1 MQRAEPWCCPLQGQH
16 LIEAS
21 AGTGKTFTV
30 VTIYLRLL
38 LGLDKPERR
47 PLRVDQI
54 LVVTFT
60 EAATQELRERV
71 RQRIRQLQYLCN
83 QNHSLRDDDALKQL
97 WATIDKPKVAASY
110 LAAAERQMD
119 EAAIMTIH
127 AFCQRILIQQ
137 AIDARTF
144 LNQQLVTQEQPLQQ
158 QVVAD
163 YWRRHFYSVP
173 PSLARVI
180 QQEWAEPKV
189 LFSELAQYLTGDL
202 PKLLTYTTPMETLLA
217 RHHRLI
223 AAIDGVKQQWRQLT
237 TPAAE
242 LLDQIALNKQRYPT
256 RYRSRWLQEIDDW
269 VQQATEDYQLP
280 DVLSRFRYSVL
291 AQATLSGEPP
301 QHPLFQAIDTLYALP
316 LTLKDLVIAQALP
329 EIRQTL
335 AHHKQQRAEV
345 TFDDLLSQLDTA
357 LQQTGGHR
365 LAATIRQRY
374 PAALIDEF
382 QDTDPMQY
390 RIFQTVYE
398 HHPETLLLLI
408 GDPKQAIYAFRGADI
423 FTYMQVRRIVESH
436 YTLQINWRSGRSLV
450 NAVNQLFQQAPAPFV
465 FDQDIPFSTLQTP
478 DSSAQ
483 THFIIQEKVQAALQF
498 HYCDQLMSLQ
508 QYGETLATWCASE
521 ISTWLAF
528 GQQHQ
533 ALLVRGTQSR
543 PVEASD
549 IAVLVR
555 TADEALLI
563 RRALGALSIPSVYL
577 SEQQSVFATSEAQEL
592 FRWLQVLSYP
602 ISPES
607 LLPLLAGSLLM
618 LDANTIEQLHQ
629 ENNQW
634 DAILDEFA
642 DYQQLW
648 YQMAPLPLL
657 QRLLFRRQLPEKLLT
672 LPDGERR
679 LTDLRHLGELLQEAS
694 RRLATPQALLRW
706 FSQQIA
712 HPNRAAE
719 NHPLRLESD
728 RHLVKI
734 ITIHKSKGLEYPL
747 VWLPF
752 PCAFRQQK
760 CVYYHDRQS
769 YQAIL
774 DLRGTL
780 PAQQWAEQE
789 QLAESV
795 RLLYVALTRAVFHCS
810 VGVAPVVSGRTR
822 KATTTDLHHSA
833 LGYLLQRGEAGDQ
846 QRLQQALEALQSP
859 EIKVSLVE
867 NSNRSQALYRAET
880 ERKQVLQARV
890 FKQPLRSYWQISS
903 YSALR
908 NQHAE
913 RATGNS
919 PLLFL
924 NSTEVNALLENPEH
938 LEAYQFPRGAE
949 AGTILHNLLQQL
961 DFTQSIQLNWL
972 EEQLEQQGLDSRWSR
987 LLQQWLAQIL
997 RTPLMAEGPCL
1008 RQITL
1013 AQRCCEMQFYLPV
1026 ESRLE
1031 ASSLDTLMRKY
1042 DPLSRKASTLHF
1054 TKIYGM
1060 LQGSIDLVFCWQGR
1074 YYLLDYKSNW
1084 LGESASSYTRS
1095 ALVAAMVEHRYDLQY
1110 QLYTVA
1116 LHRYLCQRCPNYQ
1129 YASHFG
1135 GVFYLFLRGMNDQ
1148 GGGVFFHK
1156 PAVELIDALNCQLA
1170 S

>member
-563 RRALGALSIPSVYL
+563 RRAL
-577 SEQQSVFATSEAQEL
+577 
-592 FRWLQVLSYP
+592 
-602 ISPES
+602 
-607 LLPLLAGSLLM
+607 
-618 LDANTIEQLHQ
+618 D
-629 ENNQW
+629 
-634 DAILDEFA
+634 
-642 DYQQLW
+642 
-648 YQMAPLPLL
+648 
-657 QRLLFRRQLPEKLLT
+657 
-672 LPDGERR
+672 
-679 LTDLRHLGELLQEAS
+679 
-694 RRLATPQALLRW
+694 
-706 FSQQIA
+706 SQ
-712 HPNRAAE
+712 
-719 NHPLRLESD
+719 
-728 RHLVKI
+728 
-734 ITIHKSKGLEYPL
+734 Y
-747 VWLPF
+747 
-752 PCAFRQQK
+752 
-760 CVYYHDRQS
+760 
-769 YQAIL
+769 
-774 DLRGTL
+774 
-780 PAQQWAEQE
+780 
-789 QLAESV
+789 
-795 RLLYVALTRAVFHCS
+795 
-810 VGVAPVVSGRTR
+810 
-822 KATTTDLHHSA
+822 
-833 LGYLLQRGEAGDQ
+833 
-846 QRLQQALEALQSP
+846 
-859 EIKVSLVE
+859 
-867 NSNRSQALYRAET
+867 
-880 ERKQVLQARV
+880 
-890 FKQPLRSYWQISS
+890 
-903 YSALR
+903 
-908 NQHAE
+908 
-913 RATGNS
+913 
-919 PLLFL
+919 FL
-924 NSTEVNALLENPEH
+924 NFLL
-938 LEAYQFPRGAE
+938 
-949 AGTILHNLLQQL
+949 
-961 DFTQSIQLNWL
+961 
-972 EEQLEQQGLDSRWSR
+972 
-987 LLQQWLAQIL
+987 
-997 RTPLMAEGPCL
+997 
-1008 RQITL
+1008 
-1013 AQRCCEMQFYLPV
+1013 
-1026 ESRLE
+1026 
-1031 ASSLDTLMRKY
+1031 
-1042 DPLSRKASTLHF
+1042 
-1054 TKIYGM
+1054 
-1060 LQGSIDLVFCWQGR
+1060 
-1074 YYLLDYKSNW
+1074 KS
-1084 LGESASSYTRS
+1084 Y
-1095 ALVAAMVEHRYDLQY
+1095 M
-1110 QLYTVA
+1110 
-1116 LHRYLCQRCPNYQ
+1116 
-1129 YASHFG
+1129 
-1135 GVFYLFLRGMNDQ
+1135 
-1148 GGGVFFHK
+1148 
-1156 PAVELIDALNCQLA
+1156 I
-1170 S
+1170 